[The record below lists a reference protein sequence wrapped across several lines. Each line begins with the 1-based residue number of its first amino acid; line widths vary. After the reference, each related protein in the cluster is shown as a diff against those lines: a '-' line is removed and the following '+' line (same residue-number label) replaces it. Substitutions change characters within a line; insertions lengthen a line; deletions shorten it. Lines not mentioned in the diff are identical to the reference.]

1 MCSFST
7 PTRAFTPA
15 RISAVEDPRL
25 IEGKLGGVRSRMRTR
40 LSGDSTPE
48 TAAIRCF
55 PLSLV
60 KTGNSNPKDFGF
72 RACYP

>member
-1 MCSFST
+1 VVGNPRRNALFGAV
-7 PTRAFTPA
+7 PETRGLQGL
-15 RISAVEDPRL
+15 D
-25 IEGKLGGVRSRMRTR
+25 GGVRSRMRTR
-40 LSGDSTPE
+40 LSGDSTLE

-55 PLSLV
+55 PLSLG

>member
-1 MCSFST
+1 VAGNPRRNALFDVV
-7 PTRAFTPA
+7 PETRGL
-15 RISAVEDPRL
+15 RRL
-25 IEGKLGGVRSRMRTR
+25 DGGVRSRMRTR
-40 LSGDSTPE
+40 LSGDSTLE

>member
-1 MCSFST
+1 MAGNPRRNALFGAL
-7 PTRAFTPA
+7 PETRGLQGL
-15 RISAVEDPRL
+15 D
-25 IEGKLGGVRSRMRTR
+25 GGVRSRMRTR
-40 LSGDSTPE
+40 LSGDSTLE

>member
-1 MCSFST
+1 MSGRKS
-7 PTRAFTPA
+7 PQKRPIWAVPETRGLQGL
-15 RISAVEDPRL
+15 D
-25 IEGKLGGVRSRMRTR
+25 GGVRSRMRTR
-40 LSGDSTPE
+40 LSGDSTLE